1 MFDERENNLLNNPKK
16 IFAVVLCRNLAYAHL
31 VIAAGI
37 MAIVLKPFFVP

>member
-31 VIAAGI
+31 VVAAGI
-37 MAIVLKPFFVP
+37 GIVASANILVY